1 MNHSSDFPLLT
12 DVLGAQPLPPLG
24 TVANAEPPHAALD
37 WAAIQEALSVRLIES
52 LSLQIPVLL
61 NAALREHL
69 PQAMGARLQV
79 EILTA
84 LTSVLPA
91 ATQAASA
98 ELSNRLA
105 YEVGGVLE
113 QRLQEEVRF
122 AVAEEIARL
131 SQAAS

>member
-12 DVLGAQPLPPLG
+12 DVLGTQPL
-24 TVANAEPPHAALD
+24 AALSTTSAESAPATLD
-37 WAAIQEALSVRLIES
+37 LAAIQEDLSARLIET
-52 LSLQIPVLL
+52 LSLQIPALL
-61 NAALREHL
+61 NSALREHL
-69 PQAMGARLQV
+69 PQAMGARLQA

-91 ATQAASA
+91 AAQAASA

-113 QRLQEEVRF
+113 QRLQEEIRF

-131 SQAAS
+131 SQTAS

>member
-1 MNHSSDFPLLT
+1 MNDSHDFPLLT
-12 DVLGAQPLPPLG
+12 DVLGAQPLAALS
-24 TVANAEPPHAALD
+24 TAATAEPAPAALD
-37 WAAIQEALSVRLIES
+37 LTAIQEDLSVRLIET
-52 LSLQIPVLL
+52 LSLQIPALL

-69 PQAMGARLQV
+69 PQALGARLQV

-131 SQAAS
+131 SQAAF